1 MGFDIRNI
9 DLSDIARAG
18 KQGVKVDT
26 SYSVDVKTDEKNP
39 LKGVT
44 SQQRTR
50 NRNIGDVLNIGTG
63 TRCKHCGFLHF
74 LWRET
79 CGACDKPMEYNL
91 GHRDESK
98 RL

>member
-1 MGFDIRNI
+1 MGLESTEIDFDDISRFQKQDLRADISYEVSI
-9 DLSDIARAG
+9 D
-18 KQGVKVDT
+18 K
-26 SYSVDVKTDEKNP
+26 ENP

-44 SQQRTR
+44 KKQRARTAEVSDIM
-50 NRNIGDVLNIGTG
+50 NIGAG

-74 LWRET
+74 MWRAT

-91 GHRDESK
+91 ATRDEEA